1 MRQKFN
7 QIIYDIR
14 RQPLIGTVTIIATA
28 LSIFLFMV
36 VAITERVKVVPFS
49 PESCRDNL
57 LMGKYLHLQ
66 KTDETGSDMSSGL
79 SYYTAKKLYENLD
92 GVERE
97 SFMEP
102 DLSATLVKGTTQK
115 SFSAYSRGVDAE
127 FFRIFDH
134 SLISDTFFTDAE
146 SDANMPVV
154 VISESTARKAFNSID
169 CVGMPIIIQHKK
181 YIVRG
186 VVKDSSRLACSA
198 CGDIFIAKGY
208 HNKKEDVFSSLS
220 DYFGGIAVA
229 LLVKDDSDFEHI
241 RQQVIA
247 RYKELD
253 TELATDNWKSVYHE
267 APFNQEILAS
277 DNFGSNWSPDLS
289 QQNRVRN
296 LLYGI
301 LLILPAINLSTL
313 LHSRMR
319 KRMNEIGIRRAFG
332 CSRPRIIADIITEN
346 FLFTLAG
353 GIIGLA
359 LGIIFAITYS
369 GLYENMET
377 AGQNITPAIGAVIN
391 AGTILI
397 AIAVCFILNLISAF
411 VPAWQASRLNPVEA
425 INAK

>member
-1 MRQKFN
+1 M
-7 QIIYDIR
+7 
-14 RQPLIGTVTIIATA
+14 
-28 LSIFLFMV
+28 
-36 VAITERVKVVPFS
+36 
-49 PESCRDNL
+49 
-57 LMGKYLHLQ
+57 
-66 KTDETGSDMSSGL
+66 
-79 SYYTAKKLYENLD
+79 
-92 GVERE
+92 
-97 SFMEP
+97 
-102 DLSATLVKGTTQK
+102 
-115 SFSAYSRGVDAE
+115 
-127 FFRIFDH
+127 
-134 SLISDTFFTDAE
+134 
-146 SDANMPVV
+146 
-154 VISESTARKAFNSID
+154 
-169 CVGMPIIIQHKK
+169 
-181 YIVRG
+181 
-186 VVKDSSRLACSA
+186 
-198 CGDIFIAKGY
+198 
-208 HNKKEDVFSSLS
+208 
-220 DYFGGIAVA
+220 
-229 LLVKDDSDFEHI
+229 LVKDDSDFEHI